1 MRTRTIRS
9 AVVLVLPFALTSAA
23 CGTEAEP
30 AGTGGGQT
38 AAPSSPSPVSSE
50 QAEAPETAEDFL
62 DLAEKAMAEEPAWSF
77 SVKGEEGLTS
87 QGRKSAATYVGT
99 VQRAVGRAA
108 LHSQGIST
116 SSKGRRKTEE
126 LYIVGEGGHLKEGSA
141 EWKAVSPDDPEM
153 RNKADDPIA
162 VIHEFRM
169 YAQASGGDVKVT
181 EKDGGGT
188 VELRVTSGEQKLSA
202 VQQRAWAKKAKRE
215 FDPTAEQ
222 LRKAG
227 IPVDDARLTF
237 SGLQEVLVLD
247 AKTYRIRSHRLDFG
261 FLIPYNGQDMAF
273 EQQVTMENQ
282 GAYGGRIELPADL
295 RR

>member
-1 MRTRTIRS
+1 MRTRPIRS
-9 AVVLVLPFALTSAA
+9 AVVLVLPLALTLAA

-30 AGTGGGQT
+30 AGAGRQET
-38 AAPSSPSPVSSE
+38 PSSPSPASSE

-62 DLAEKAMAEEPAWSF
+62 DLAEKAMAEEQAWSF

-87 QGRKSAATYVGT
+87 QGQKSAATYEGS
-99 VQRAVGRAA
+99 VQRAVGRTA
-108 LHSQGIST
+108 LHSQGVST
-116 SSKGRRKTEE
+116 SSKGKKRTEE
-126 LYIVGEGGHLKEGSA
+126 LYVVGEEGRLKEDSA
-141 EWKAVSPDDPEM
+141 EWKAVSPADPEM

-169 YAQASGGDVKVT
+169 YAQAAGGDVKVT

-202 VQQRAWAKKAKRE
+202 VRQRPWAEKAERE
-215 FDPTAEQ
+215 FEPTAEQ

-227 IPVDDARLTF
+227 IPVDDARLTL

-282 GAYGGRIELPADL
+282 GPYDVRIELPADL

>member
-1 MRTRTIRS
+1 MRTRPIRS
-9 AVVLVLPFALTSAA
+9 AAVFVLPLALTLAA
-23 CGTEAEP
+23 CGAEAEP
-30 AGTGGGQT
+30 AGAGSQDT
-38 AAPSSPSPVSSE
+38 PSSPSAAPSE

-62 DLAEKAMAEEPAWSF
+62 DLAEKAMAEEQAWSF

-87 QGRKSAATYVGT
+87 QGQKSAATYEGT

-108 LHSQGIST
+108 LHSQGVST
-116 SSKGRRKTEE
+116 SGKGKKRTEE
-126 LYIVGEGGHLKEGSA
+126 LYVVGEEGRLKEDSA
-141 EWKAVSPDDPEM
+141 EWKAVSPADPEM

-169 YAQASGGDVKVT
+169 YAQAAGGDVKVT

-202 VQQRAWAKKAKRE
+202 VQQRAWAEKAKRE
-215 FDPTAEQ
+215 FEPTAEQ

-227 IPVDDARLTF
+227 IPVDDARLTL

-247 AKTYRIRSHRLDFG
+247 AKTYRIRSHSLDFG

-282 GAYGGRIELPADL
+282 GPYDGTIELPADL

>member
-1 MRTRTIRS
+1 MRTRLRHT
-9 AVVLVLPFALTSAA
+9 VLLVLPLSLALAA
-23 CGTEAEP
+23 CGAEADEPTAAGSPEAAAQSSAASEP
-30 AGTGGGQT
+30 AK
-38 AAPSSPSPVSSE
+38 
-50 QAEAPETAEDFL
+50 APESAEDFI
-62 DLAEKAMAEEPAWSF
+62 DLAEKAMAAESAWSF

-87 QGRKSAATYVGT
+87 QGQKSAATYEGT

-108 LHSQGIST
+108 LHSQGVST
-116 SSKGRRKTEE
+116 SSKGKKKTEE
-126 LYIVGEGGHLKEGSA
+126 LYVIGEAGHLKEGTA
-141 EWKAVSPDDPEM
+141 DWKAVSPADPEM

-169 YAQASGGDVKVT
+169 YAQAAGGDVKVT
-181 EKDGGGT
+181 EKGGGGT
-188 VELRVTSGEQKLSA
+188 VELRVTSDEQKLSA

-215 FDPTAEQ
+215 FEPTAEQ

-227 IPVDDARLTF
+227 IPVDDARLTL
-237 SGLQEVLVLD
+237 SGLEEVLVLD
-247 AKTYRIRSHRLDFG
+247 AKTYRIKSHRLDFG

-282 GAYGGRIELPADL
+282 GVYDGRIELPADL

>member
-1 MRTRTIRS
+1 MRTRLRHT
-9 AVVLVLPFALTSAA
+9 VLLVLPLSLALAA
-23 CGTEAEP
+23 CGAEADEPTAAGSPEAAAQSSAASEP
-30 AGTGGGQT
+30 AK
-38 AAPSSPSPVSSE
+38 
-50 QAEAPETAEDFL
+50 APESAEDFI
-62 DLAEKAMAEEPAWSF
+62 DLAEKAMAAESAWSF

-87 QGRKSAATYVGT
+87 QGQKSAATYEGT
-99 VQRAVGRAA
+99 VRRAVGRAA
-108 LHSQGIST
+108 LHSQGVST
-116 SSKGRRKTEE
+116 SSKGKKKTEE
-126 LYIVGEGGHLKEGSA
+126 LYVIGEAGHLKEGTA
-141 EWKAVSPDDPEM
+141 DWKAVSPADPEM

-169 YAQASGGDVKVT
+169 YAQAAGGDVKVT

-188 VELRVTSGEQKLSA
+188 VELRVTSDEQKLSA

-215 FDPTAEQ
+215 FEPTAEQ

-227 IPVDDARLTF
+227 IPVDDAQLTL
-237 SGLQEVLVLD
+237 SGLEEVLVLD
-247 AKTYRIRSHRLDFG
+247 AKTYRIKSHRLDFG

-282 GAYGGRIELPADL
+282 GVYDGRIELPADL

>member
-1 MRTRTIRS
+1 MRTRPIRS
-9 AVVLVLPFALTSAA
+9 AAVFVLPLALTLAA
-23 CGTEAEP
+23 CGAEAEP
-30 AGTGGGQT
+30 AGAGSQET
-38 AAPSSPSPVSSE
+38 PSSPSAAPSE

-62 DLAEKAMAEEPAWSF
+62 DLAEKAMAEEQAWSF

-87 QGRKSAATYVGT
+87 QGQKSAATYEGT

-108 LHSQGIST
+108 LHSQGVST
-116 SSKGRRKTEE
+116 SSKGKKRTEE
-126 LYIVGEGGHLKEGSA
+126 LYVVGEEGHLKEDSA
-141 EWKAVSPDDPEM
+141 EWKAVSPADPEI

-169 YAQASGGDVKVT
+169 YAQAAGGDVKVT

-202 VQQRAWAKKAKRE
+202 VRQRAWAEKAKRE
-215 FDPTAEQ
+215 FEPTAEQ

-227 IPVDDARLTF
+227 IPVDDARLNL

-247 AKTYRIRSHRLDFG
+247 AKTYRIRSHSLDFG

-282 GAYGGRIELPADL
+282 GPYDGRIELPADL